1 MVQRASREA
10 YALKDAED
18 VITMLSAFDTHTMNE
33 NDKTRVA
40 TQIAETAI
48 AYSDAD

>member
-18 VITMLSAFDTHTMNE
+18 VITMLSAFDTHTINE